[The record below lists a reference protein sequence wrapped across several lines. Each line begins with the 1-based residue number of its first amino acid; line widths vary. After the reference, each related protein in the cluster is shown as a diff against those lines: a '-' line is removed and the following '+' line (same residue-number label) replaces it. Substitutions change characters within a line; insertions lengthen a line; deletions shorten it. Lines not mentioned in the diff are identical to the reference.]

1 MKILIVDKIHHSFNN
16 FLKKANINYEVNLY
30 EPKSKIHKS
39 INKFDGIVIRSRFVI
54 DKQFIDKCKN
64 LKFIARAGSGME
76 NIDSQYAKKY
86 GIQCFNTAEGNSEA
100 VAQHCICLI
109 ISLLKNI
116 TKSSLEIKS
125 KIWLREENRGFEINK
140 KTIGIFGYG
149 NVGNKLANY
158 LSLFGCKIIIYDKNK
173 AKYNSDKILQ
183 KIYDESD
190 IISLNINYDKS
201 NYHFCDDNFI
211 SNFKKNIYIIN
222 TSRGK
227 CLSTKDLILNI
238 KKSKVVGA
246 GLDVLEEE
254 NSNFE
259 LNQNSKDLNFLRRCD
274 KVILTPH
281 VAGLTYESDE
291 MISEVLFKK
300 IVKILKQNW
309 QYF

>member
-1 MKILIVDKIHHSFNN
+1 MKILIVDKIHPSFNN
-16 FLKKANINYEVNLY
+16 FLKKAKIDYEVNLY
-30 EPKSKIHKS
+30 GSKTKIHEL
-39 INKFDGIVIRSRFVI
+39 INEFDGIVIRSRFVI
-54 DKQFIDKCKN
+54 DKQFIDNCKN

-76 NIDSQYAKKY
+76 NIDTQYAKKY
-86 GIQCFNTAEGNSEA
+86 DIQCFNTAEGNSEA

-149 NVGNKLANY
+149 NVGKKLANY
-158 LSLFGCKIIIYDKNK
+158 LLLFGCKIIIYDKNK
-173 AKYNSDKILQ
+173 EEFNSNKILQ

-211 SNFKKNIYIIN
+211 SKFKKKIYIIN

-238 KKSKVVGA
+238 KKK
-246 GLDVLEEE
+246 
-254 NSNFE
+254 
-259 LNQNSKDLNFLRRCD
+259 
-274 KVILTPH
+274 
-281 VAGLTYESDE
+281 
-291 MISEVLFKK
+291 
-300 IVKILKQNW
+300 
-309 QYF
+309 

>member
-1 MKILIVDKIHHSFNN
+1 MKILIVDKIHSSFNN
-16 FLKKANINYEVNLY
+16 FLKKANIDYKVNLY
-30 EPKSKIHKS
+30 ESKSKIQEL
-39 INKFDGIVIRSRFVI
+39 INEFDGIVIRSRFVI
-54 DKQFIDKCKN
+54 DKQFIDNCKN

-76 NIDSQYAKKY
+76 NIDTQYAKKY
-86 GIQCFNTAEGNSEA
+86 DIQCFNTAEGNSEA

-140 KTIGIFGYG
+140 KTISIFGYG
-149 NVGNKLANY
+149 NVGKKLANY
-158 LSLFGCKIIIYDKNK
+158 LLLFGCKIIIYDKNK
-173 AKYNSDKILQ
+173 EEFNSNRILQ

-211 SNFKKNIYIIN
+211 SKFKKNIYIIN

-246 GLDVLEEE
+246 GLDVLEDE

-259 LNQNSKDLNFLRRCD
+259 LYKNSKDLNFLNKCN

-281 VAGLTYESDE
+281 VAGLTYESDKK
-291 MISEVLFKK
+291 ISEILFKK
-300 IVKILKQNW
+300 IIKILKQN
-309 QYF
+309 

>member
-1 MKILIVDKIHHSFNN
+1 MKILIVDKIHSSFNN
-16 FLKKANINYEVNLY
+16 FLKKANIDYKVNLY
-30 EPKSKIHKS
+30 ESKSKIREL
-39 INKFDGIVIRSRFVI
+39 INEFDGIVIRSRFVI
-54 DKQFIDKCKN
+54 DKQFIDNCKN

-76 NIDSQYAKKY
+76 NIDTQYAKKY
-86 GIQCFNTAEGNSEA
+86 DIQCFNTAEGNSEA

-140 KTIGIFGYG
+140 KTIGIFGHG
-149 NVGNKLANY
+149 NVGKKLANY
-158 LSLFGCKIIIYDKNK
+158 LSLFGCKVIIYDKNK
-173 AKYNSDKILQ
+173 EKYNSNTILQ

-211 SNFKKNIYIIN
+211 SKFKKNIYLIN

-227 CLSTKDLILNI
+227 CLNTKDLILNI

-246 GLDVLEEE
+246 GLDVLEDE

-259 LNQNSKDLNFLRRCD
+259 LNKNSKELNFLNKCD

-291 MISEVLFKK
+291 KISEILFKK
-300 IVKILKQNW
+300 IIKILKQN
-309 QYF
+309 

>member
-1 MKILIVDKIHHSFNN
+1 MKILIVDKIHSSFNI
-16 FLKKANINYEVNLY
+16 FLKKANIDYKVNLY
-30 EPKSKIHKS
+30 ESKSKIHEL
-39 INKFDGIVIRSRFVI
+39 INEFDGIVIRSRFVI
-54 DKQFIDKCKN
+54 DKQFIDNCKN

-76 NIDSQYAKKY
+76 NIDTQYAKKY
-86 GIQCFNTAEGNSEA
+86 NIQCFNTAEGNSEA

-140 KTIGIFGYG
+140 KTIAIFGYG
-149 NVGNKLANY
+149 NVGKKLVNY
-158 LSLFGCKIIIYDKNK
+158 LSPFGCKIIIYDKNK
-173 AKYNSDKILQ
+173 KRFNSNKILQ

-211 SNFKKNIYIIN
+211 SKFKKNIYIIN

-246 GLDVLEEE
+246 GLDVLEDE

-259 LNQNSKDLNFLRRCD
+259 LNKNSKDLNFLNKCD

-281 VAGLTYESDE
+281 VAGLTYESDKK
-291 MISEVLFKK
+291 ISEILFKK
-300 IVKILKQNW
+300 IIKILKQN
-309 QYF
+309 

>member
-1 MKILIVDKIHHSFNN
+1 M
-16 FLKKANINYEVNLY
+16 YES
-30 EPKSKIHKS
+30 KSKIQEL
-39 INKFDGIVIRSRFVI
+39 INEFDGIVIRSRFVI
-54 DKQFIDKCKN
+54 DKQFIDNCKN

-76 NIDSQYAKKY
+76 NIDTQYAKKY
-86 GIQCFNTAEGNSEA
+86 DIQCFNTAEGNSEA

-140 KTIGIFGYG
+140 KTIAIFGYG
-149 NVGNKLANY
+149 NVGKKLANY

-173 AKYNSDKILQ
+173 QKYNSNKTLQ

-211 SNFKKNIYIIN
+211 SKFKKKIYIIN

-246 GLDVLEEE
+246 GLDVLEDE

-259 LNQNSKDLNFLRRCD
+259 LNKNSKDLNFLNKCD

-281 VAGLTYESDE
+281 VAGLTYESDKK
-291 MISEVLFKK
+291 ISEILFKK
-300 IVKILKQNW
+300 IIKILKQN
-309 QYF
+309 

>member
-1 MKILIVDKIHHSFNN
+1 MKILIVDKIHPSFNKC
-16 FLKKANINYEVNLY
+16 LKEANIDYELNLY
-30 EPKSKIHKS
+30 EPKSKIYKS
-39 INKFDGIVIRSRFVI
+39 ISKFDGIVIRSRFLI
-54 DKQFIDKCKN
+54 DKKFIDSCKN

-76 NIDSQYAKKY
+76 NIDSEYAKKY
-86 GIQCFNTAEGNSEA
+86 DIQCINAAEGNSEA

-116 TKSSLEIKS
+116 TKSSAEIKS
-125 KIWLREENRGFEINK
+125 KIWLREKNRGFEINE

-149 NVGNKLANY
+149 NVGKKLANY

-173 AKYNSDKILQ
+173 AKYNNVKILQ
-183 KIYDESD
+183 KIYNESD

-211 SNFKKNIYIIN
+211 SNFKKKIYIIN

-227 CLSTKDLILNI
+227 CLNTKDLILNI
-238 KKSKVVGA
+238 KKRKIIGA

-291 MISEVLFKK
+291 MISEVLLKK
-300 IVKILKQNW
+300 IVKILKQN
-309 QYF
+309 

>member
-1 MKILIVDKIHHSFNN
+1 MKILIVDKIHPSFYNS
-16 FLKKANINYEVNLY
+16 LKKANINYEVNLY
-30 EPKSKIHKS
+30 DPISKIQKL
-39 INKFDGIVIRSRFVI
+39 INGFDGIVVRSRFVI
-54 DKQFIDKCKN
+54 DKKFIDSCKN

-76 NIDSQYAKKY
+76 NIDSQHAKKY
-86 GIQCFNTAEGNSEA
+86 DIQCFNSAEGNSEA

-140 KTIGIFGYG
+140 KTISIFGYG
-149 NVGNKLANY
+149 NVGKKLANY

-173 AKYNSDKILQ
+173 EKYNSDKILQ
-183 KIYDESD
+183 KIYNESD

-211 SNFKKNIYIIN
+211 SNFKKNIYLIN

-259 LNQNSKDLNFLRRCD
+259 LNKNSKDLNFLNNCD

-291 MISEVLFKK
+291 KISKILFKK
-300 IVKILKQNW
+300 IFKILKQN
-309 QYF
+309 

>member
-1 MKILIVDKIHHSFNN
+1 MKILIVDKVHPSFNN
-16 FLKKANINYEVNLY
+16 RLKKANINYEVNLH
-30 EPKSKIHKS
+30 EPKSKIQKLIS
-39 INKFDGIVIRSRFVI
+39 DFDGIVIRSRFVI
-54 DKQFIDKCKN
+54 DKQFIDSCKN

-76 NIDSQYAKKY
+76 KIDSQYAKKY
-86 GIQCFNTAEGNSEA
+86 DIQCFNTAEGNSEA

-125 KIWLREENRGFEINK
+125 KIWQREKNRGFEINK
-140 KTIGIFGYG
+140 KTIGIFGHG
-149 NVGNKLANY
+149 NVGKKLANY
-158 LSLFGCKIIIYDKNK
+158 LSLLGCKIIIYDKKK
-173 AKYNSDKILQ
+173 AKYNSQKILQ
-183 KIYDESD
+183 KIYNESE

-211 SNFKKNIYIIN
+211 SNFKKNIYIVN

-238 KKSKVVGA
+238 KKKKVIGA

-254 NSNFE
+254 NSNFK
-259 LNQNSKDLNFLRRCD
+259 LKKNSKDLNFLNNCE

-291 MISEVLFKK
+291 KISELLFKK
-300 IVKILKQNW
+300 IIKILKQN
-309 QYF
+309 

>member
-1 MKILIVDKIHHSFNN
+1 
-16 FLKKANINYEVNLY
+16 
-30 EPKSKIHKS
+30 
-39 INKFDGIVIRSRFVI
+39 
-54 DKQFIDKCKN
+54 
-64 LKFIARAGSGME
+64 ME

-86 GIQCFNTAEGNSEA
+86 DIQCFNTAEGNSEA

-149 NVGNKLANY
+149 NVGKKLANY
-158 LSLFGCKIIIYDKNK
+158 LLLFGCKIIIYDKNK
-173 AKYNSDKILQ
+173 EKFNSNKILQ

-211 SNFKKNIYIIN
+211 SKFKKNIYLIN

-227 CLSTKDLILNI
+227 CLNTKDLILNI

-246 GLDVLEEE
+246 GLDVLEDE

-259 LNQNSKDLNFLRRCD
+259 LNKNSKDLNFLTKCD

-281 VAGLTYESDE
+281 VAGLTYESDKK
-291 MISEVLFKK
+291 ISEILFKK
-300 IVKILKQNW
+300 IIKILKQN
-309 QYF
+309 

>member
-1 MKILIVDKIHHSFNN
+1 M
-16 FLKKANINYEVNLY
+16 
-30 EPKSKIHKS
+30 
-39 INKFDGIVIRSRFVI
+39 
-54 DKQFIDKCKN
+54 Q
-64 LKFIARAGSGME
+64 
-76 NIDSQYAKKY
+76 KKY
-86 GIQCFNTAEGNSEA
+86 DIHCFNTAKGNSEA

-116 TKSSLEIKS
+116 TKSSIEIKS

-149 NVGNKLANY
+149 NVGKKLANY

-254 NSNFE
+254 NSNIE
-259 LNQNSKDLNFLRRCD
+259 LNQNSKDLNFLNKCD

-281 VAGLTYESDE
+281 VAGLTYESDKK
-291 MISEVLFKK
+291 ISEILFKK
-300 IVKILKQNW
+300 IVKILNQN
-309 QYF
+309 

>member
-1 MKILIVDKIHHSFNN
+1 MKILIVDKIHPSFNN
-16 FLKKANINYEVNLY
+16 FLKKANIDYKVNLY
-30 EPKSKIHKS
+30 ESKSKIKRL
-39 INKFDGIVIRSRFVI
+39 INEFDGIVIRSRFVI
-54 DKQFIDKCKN
+54 DKQFIDNCKN

-86 GIQCFNTAEGNSEA
+86 DIHCFNTAEGNSEA

-125 KIWLREENRGFEINK
+125 KIWMREENRGFEISSK
-140 KTIGIFGYG
+140 IIGIFGYG
-149 NVGNKLANY
+149 NVGKKLAIY

-173 AKYNSDKILQ
+173 AKYNSNKILQ
-183 KIYDESD
+183 KIYNESD
-190 IISLNINYDKS
+190 IISININYEKS
-201 NYHFCDDNFI
+201 NYHFCNDNFI
-211 SNFKKNIYIIN
+211 SNFKKNIYVIN

-227 CLSTKDLILNI
+227 CLNTKDLITNI
-238 KKSKVVGA
+238 KKGKVIGA

-259 LNQNSKDLNFLRRCD
+259 LNKNFKDLNFLNKCD

-281 VAGLTYESDE
+281 IAGLTYESDKK
-291 MISEVLFKK
+291 ISEILYKK
-300 IVKILKQNW
+300 IIKILKQN
-309 QYF
+309 

>member
-1 MKILIVDKIHHSFNN
+1 MKILIVDKIHPSFNN
-16 FLKKANINYEVNLY
+16 FLKKAKIDYEVNLY
-30 EPKSKIHKS
+30 ESKTKIHEL
-39 INKFDGIVIRSRFVI
+39 INEFDGIVIRSRFVI
-54 DKQFIDKCKN
+54 DKQFIDNCKN

-86 GIQCFNTAEGNSEA
+86 DIQCFNTAEGNSEA

-125 KIWLREENRGFEINK
+125 KIWLREENRGFEINQ
-140 KTIGIFGYG
+140 KTISIFGYG
-149 NVGNKLANY
+149 NVGKKLANY
-158 LSLFGCKIIIYDKNK
+158 LSLFGCNIIIYDKNK
-173 AKYNSDKILQ
+173 AKYDSDKILQ

-201 NYHFCDDNFI
+201 NYHFCDNNFI

-227 CLSTKDLILNI
+227 CSSTKDLILNI

-246 GLDVLEEE
+246 GLDVLEDE

-259 LNQNSKDLNFLRRCD
+259 LHKNSKDLNFLNNCD

-291 MISEVLFKK
+291 KISEILFKK
-300 IVKILKQNW
+300 IVKILKQN
-309 QYF
+309 

>member
-1 MKILIVDKIHHSFNN
+1 MKILIVDKIHPSFNN
-16 FLKKANINYEVNLY
+16 FLKKAKIDYELNLY
-30 EPKSKIHKS
+30 GSKTKIHEL
-39 INKFDGIVIRSRFVI
+39 INEFDGIVIRSRFVI
-54 DKQFIDKCKN
+54 DKQFIDNCKN

-76 NIDSQYAKKY
+76 NIDSQYAKKHD
-86 GIQCFNTAEGNSEA
+86 IQCFNTAEGNSEA

-173 AKYNSDKILQ
+173 EKYNSNKILQ

-300 IVKILKQNW
+300 IVKILKQN
-309 QYF
+309 

>member
-1 MKILIVDKIHHSFNN
+1 
-16 FLKKANINYEVNLY
+16 
-30 EPKSKIHKS
+30 
-39 INKFDGIVIRSRFVI
+39 
-54 DKQFIDKCKN
+54 
-64 LKFIARAGSGME
+64 ME

-86 GIQCFNTAEGNSEA
+86 DIHCFNTAEGNSEA

-116 TKSSLEIKS
+116 TKSSFEIKS
-125 KIWLREENRGFEINK
+125 KIWLREENRGLEINK

-149 NVGNKLANY
+149 NVGKKLANY

-173 AKYNSDKILQ
+173 DKYNSDKILQ

-246 GLDVLEEE
+246 GLDVLEDE
-254 NSNFE
+254 NSNFK
-259 LNQNSKDLNFLRRCD
+259 LNKNSKDLNFLNKCD

-281 VAGLTYESDE
+281 IAGLTYESDE
-291 MISEVLFKK
+291 KISEILFKK
-300 IVKILKQNW
+300 IIKILKQN
-309 QYF
+309 

>member
-1 MKILIVDKIHHSFNN
+1 MKILIVDKIHSSFNN
-16 FLKKANINYEVNLY
+16 FLKKANIDYKVNLY
-30 EPKSKIHKS
+30 ESKSKIHEL
-39 INKFDGIVIRSRFVI
+39 INEFDGIVIRSRFVI
-54 DKQFIDKCKN
+54 DKQFIDNCKN

-86 GIQCFNTAEGNSEA
+86 DIQCFNTAEGNSEA

-140 KTIGIFGYG
+140 KTIAIFGYG
-149 NVGNKLANY
+149 NVGKKLANY
-158 LSLFGCKIIIYDKNK
+158 LLLFGCKIIIYDKNK
-173 AKYNSDKILQ
+173 AKYNSDKTLQ

-201 NYHFCDDNFI
+201 NYHFCNDNFI
-211 SNFKKNIYIIN
+211 SKFKKNIYIIN

-246 GLDVLEEE
+246 GLDVLEDE

-259 LNQNSKDLNFLRRCD
+259 LHKNSKDLNFLNNCD

-291 MISEVLFKK
+291 KISEILFKK
-300 IVKILKQNW
+300 IVKVLKQN
-309 QYF
+309 

>member
-1 MKILIVDKIHHSFNN
+1 MKILIVDKIHPSFNN
-16 FLKKANINYEVNLY
+16 FLKKANIDYKVNLY
-30 EPKSKIHKS
+30 ESKSKIQEL
-39 INKFDGIVIRSRFVI
+39 INEFDGIVIRSRFVI
-54 DKQFIDKCKN
+54 DKQFIDNCKN

-76 NIDSQYAKKY
+76 NIDTHYAKKY
-86 GIQCFNTAEGNSEA
+86 DIQCFNAAEGNSEA

-149 NVGNKLANY
+149 YVGEKLANY

-173 AKYNSDKILQ
+173 QKYNSNKTLQ

-211 SNFKKNIYIIN
+211 SKFKKKIYIIN

-246 GLDVLEEE
+246 GLDVLEDE

-259 LNQNSKDLNFLRRCD
+259 LNKNSKDLNFLNNCD

-291 MISEVLFKK
+291 KISEILFKK
-300 IVKILKQNW
+300 IVKILKQN
-309 QYF
+309 

>member
-1 MKILIVDKIHHSFNN
+1 MKILIVDKIHHSFIN

-30 EPKSKIHKS
+30 EPKSKIHKL
-39 INKFDGIVIRSRFVI
+39 IKKFDGIVIRSRFVI
-54 DKQFIDKCKN
+54 DKQFIDNCKN

-76 NIDSQYAKKY
+76 NIDSQYAKKHD
-86 GIQCFNTAEGNSEA
+86 IQCFNTPEGNSEA

-149 NVGNKLANY
+149 KVGKKLANY

-173 AKYNSDKILQ
+173 TKYNSDKILQ

-238 KKSKVVGA
+238 KKSKVIGA

-259 LNQNSKDLNFLRRCD
+259 LNKNSKDLNFLSTCE

-281 VAGLTYESDE
+281 VAGLTYESDVR
-291 MISEVLFKK
+291 ISEVLFKK
-300 IVKILKQNW
+300 IVKILKQN
-309 QYF
+309 

>member
-1 MKILIVDKIHHSFNN
+1 MKILIVDKIHPSFNN
-16 FLKKANINYEVNLY
+16 FLKKANIDYKVNLY
-30 EPKSKIHKS
+30 ESKSKIHES
-39 INKFDGIVIRSRFVI
+39 INEFDGIVIRSRFVI
-54 DKQFIDKCKN
+54 DKQFIDNCEN

-76 NIDSQYAKKY
+76 NIDTQYAKKY
-86 GIQCFNTAEGNSEA
+86 DIQSFNTAEGNSEA

-125 KIWLREENRGFEINK
+125 KIWLREENRGFEIKK

-149 NVGNKLANY
+149 NVGKKLANY

-173 AKYNSDKILQ
+173 QKYNSNKTLQ

-211 SNFKKNIYIIN
+211 SKFKKKIYIIN

-246 GLDVLEEE
+246 GLDVLEDE

-259 LNQNSKDLNFLRRCD
+259 LNKNSKDLNFLNKCD

-281 VAGLTYESDE
+281 IAGLTYESDE
-291 MISEVLFKK
+291 KISEILFKK
-300 IVKILKQNW
+300 IIKILKQN
-309 QYF
+309 

>member
-1 MKILIVDKIHHSFNN
+1 MKILIVDKIHPSFNN
-16 FLKKANINYEVNLY
+16 FLKKANIDYKVNLY
-30 EPKSKIHKS
+30 ESKSKIHEL
-39 INKFDGIVIRSRFVI
+39 IDEFDGIVIRSRFVI
-54 DKQFIDKCKN
+54 DKQFIDNCKN

-76 NIDSQYAKKY
+76 NIDTQYAKKY
-86 GIQCFNTAEGNSEA
+86 DIQCFNTAEGNSEA

-140 KTIGIFGYG
+140 KTNANFGYG
-149 NVGNKLANY
+149 NVGKKLENY
-158 LSLFGCKIIIYDKNK
+158 LTPFGCKIIIYDKNK
-173 AKYNSDKILQ
+173 EKYNSNNILQ

-190 IISLNINYDKS
+190 IISLNINYNKS

-211 SNFKKNIYIIN
+211 SNFKKNIYIVN

-246 GLDVLEEE
+246 GLDVLEDE

-259 LNQNSKDLNFLRRCD
+259 LHKNSKDLNFLNKCD

-291 MISEVLFKK
+291 KISEILFKK
-300 IVKILKQNW
+300 IIKILKQN
-309 QYF
+309 

>member
-1 MKILIVDKIHHSFNN
+1 MKILIVDKIHPSFNKC
-16 FLKKANINYEVNLY
+16 LKEANIDYELNLY

-39 INKFDGIVIRSRFVI
+39 ISKFDGIVIRSRFVI
-54 DKQFIDKCKN
+54 DKKFIDSCNN

-76 NIDSQYAKKY
+76 NIDSEYAKKY
-86 GIQCFNTAEGNSEA
+86 DIQCINAAEGNSEA

-116 TKSSLEIKS
+116 TKSSAEIKS
-125 KIWLREENRGFEINK
+125 KIWLREKNRGFEINE

-149 NVGNKLANY
+149 NVGKKLANY

-173 AKYNSDKILQ
+173 AKYSNVKILQ
-183 KIYDESD
+183 KIYNESD

-201 NYHFCDDNFI
+201 NHHFCDDNFI

-246 GLDVLEEE
+246 GLDVLEDE

-259 LNQNSKDLNFLRRCD
+259 LNKNSKDLNFLNKCD

-291 MISEVLFKK
+291 KISEILFKK
-300 IVKILKQNW
+300 IIKILKQN
-309 QYF
+309 

>member
-1 MKILIVDKIHHSFNN
+1 MKILIVDKIHPSFNN
-16 FLKKANINYEVNLY
+16 FLKKANIDFKVNLY
-30 EPKSKIHKS
+30 ESKSKIHDL
-39 INKFDGIVIRSRFVI
+39 INEFDGIVIRSRFVI

-76 NIDSQYAKKY
+76 NIDSQYAKKHD
-86 GIQCFNTAEGNSEA
+86 IQCFNTPEGNSEA

-140 KTIGIFGYG
+140 KTISIFGYG
-149 NVGNKLANY
+149 NVGKKLANY

-173 AKYNSDKILQ
+173 ERYNSDKILQ
-183 KIYDESD
+183 RIYYESD

-201 NYHFCDDNFI
+201 NYHFCDHNFI

-246 GLDVLEEE
+246 GLDVLEDE

-259 LNQNSKDLNFLRRCD
+259 LNKNSKDLNFLNKCD

-291 MISEVLFKK
+291 KISEILFKK
-300 IVKILKQNW
+300 IVKILKQN
-309 QYF
+309 

>member
-1 MKILIVDKIHHSFNN
+1 MKILIVDKIHSSFKN
-16 FLKKANINYEVNLY
+16 FLKKANIDYKVNLY
-30 EPKSKIHKS
+30 ESKSKIHES
-39 INKFDGIVIRSRFVI
+39 INEFDGIVIRSRFVI
-54 DKQFIDKCKN
+54 DKQFIDDCKN

-76 NIDSQYAKKY
+76 NIDTQYAKKY
-86 GIQCFNTAEGNSEA
+86 DIQCFNTAEGNSEA

-149 NVGNKLANY
+149 NVGKKLANY
-158 LSLFGCKIIIYDKNK
+158 LLLFGCKIIIYDKNK
-173 AKYNSDKILQ
+173 EEFNSNRILQ

-211 SNFKKNIYIIN
+211 SKFKKNIYLIN

-227 CLSTKDLILNI
+227 CLNTKDLILNI

-246 GLDVLEEE
+246 GLDVLEDE

-259 LNQNSKDLNFLRRCD
+259 LNKNSKDLNFLRSCD

-281 VAGLTYESDE
+281 IAGLTYESDE
-291 MISEVLFKK
+291 KISEILFKK
-300 IVKILKQNW
+300 IIKILKQN
-309 QYF
+309 

>member
-1 MKILIVDKIHHSFNN
+1 MKILIVDKIHPSFNN
-16 FLKKANINYEVNLY
+16 FLKKANIDYRVNLY
-30 EPKSKIHKS
+30 ESKSKIHDI
-39 INKFDGIVIRSRFVI
+39 INEFDGIVIRSRFVI
-54 DKQFIDKCKN
+54 DKHFIDNCKN

-86 GIQCFNTAEGNSEA
+86 GIQCFNTAKGNSEA

-140 KTIGIFGYG
+140 KTISIFGYG
-149 NVGNKLANY
+149 NVGKKLANY

-173 AKYNSDKILQ
+173 EKYNSNKILQ

-211 SNFKKNIYIIN
+211 SKFKKNIYIIN

-227 CLSTKDLILNI
+227 CLNTKDLILNI

-246 GLDVLEEE
+246 GLDVLEDE

-259 LNQNSKDLNFLRRCD
+259 LNKNSKELNFLNKCD

-281 VAGLTYESDE
+281 IAGLTYESDE
-291 MISEVLFKK
+291 KISEILFKK
-300 IVKILKQNW
+300 IIKILKQN
-309 QYF
+309 

>member
-1 MKILIVDKIHHSFNN
+1 MKILIVDKIHSSFNN
-16 FLKKANINYEVNLY
+16 FLKKANIDYKVNLY
-30 EPKSKIHKS
+30 ESKSKIQEL
-39 INKFDGIVIRSRFVI
+39 INEFDGIVIRSRFVI
-54 DKQFIDKCKN
+54 DKQFIDNCKN

-76 NIDSQYAKKY
+76 NIDTQYAKKY
-86 GIQCFNTAEGNSEA
+86 DIQCFNTAEGNSEA

-125 KIWLREENRGFEINK
+125 KIWLREENRGFEINQ
-140 KTIGIFGYG
+140 KTISIFGYG
-149 NVGNKLANY
+149 NVGKKLANY
-158 LSLFGCKIIIYDKNK
+158 LSLFGCNIIIYDKNK
-173 AKYNSDKILQ
+173 AKYDSDKILQ

-246 GLDVLEEE
+246 GLDVLEDE

-259 LNQNSKDLNFLRRCD
+259 LNKNSKDLNFLNKCD

-281 VAGLTYESDE
+281 VAGLTYESDQK
-291 MISEVLFKK
+291 ISEILFKK
-300 IVKILKQNW
+300 IIKILKQN
-309 QYF
+309 